1 LQKNISALTPRKMKV
16 SVCITVFN
24 EQETI
29 GKLLDS
35 LLFQTKKPKEIVIVD
50 GGSKDKTVQRVKHY
64 QKKDKRIKLLIEP
77 GNVAHG
83 RNTSIEVA
91 RYPIIVHIDAGCTA
105 RADWLEKITSL
116 FKHREIDVVAG
127 FYKMKAAYSMQK
139 AMNVY
144 HGVVPER
151 FDAITFFPSARS
163 FAFRKKVWEEV
174 GGYNEKL
181 EKAGEDTEFIYK
193 IIRRGFKMAKVM
205 EAQVLWNEPAE
216 FSFKDSLKKFYQY
229 AKGDAQAG
237 IWLHPKRQV
246 AAHNI
251 KISAVFV
258 RYFLGFALLIFSIR
272 NPALF
277 VALVLLLLLYIFFPI
292 FKWRDVIGDWKAR
305 AWLPVIQISSDAAVM
320 AGFIYG
326 KIVR

>member
-1 LQKNISALTPRKMKV
+1 MKV

-24 EQETI
+24 EEKTI

-35 LLFQTKKPKEIVIVD
+35 LLAQTKKPKEIVIVD
-50 GGSKDKTVQRVKHY
+50 AASSDRTVEIIKHR
-64 QKKDKRIKLLIEP
+64 QKKNKRIKHLIEP

-91 RYPIIVHIDAGCTA
+91 RYSIIVHTDAGCIA
-105 RADWLEKITSL
+105 SPDWLEKIISP
-116 FKHREIDVVAG
+116 FKHKEIDVVAG
-127 FYKMKAAYSMQK
+127 FYSLAAKTPLQK
-139 AMNVY
+139 AMNVF
-144 HGVVPER
+144 HGVPQGR
-151 FDAITFFPSARS
+151 FSATTFFPSARS

-193 IIRRGFKMAKVM
+193 ITRRGFRMVKVM

-216 FSFKDSLKKFYQY
+216 FSLKDSLKKFYQY
-229 AKGDAQAG
+229 GKGDAQAG
-237 IWLHPKRQV
+237 LWLHPKKQV

-258 RYFLGFALLIFSIR
+258 RYLLG
-272 NPALF
+272 
-277 VALVLLLLLYIFFPI
+277 LLLLFLSLIKVGFLVFLSFSFLVYLAWSI
-292 FKWRDVIGDWKAR
+292 FKWRDVIKDWKAR
-305 AWLPVIQISSDAAVM
+305 AWLPVVQISSDVTVM
-320 AGFIYG
+320 AGFIAG
-326 KIVR
+326 IFSR